1 MRKNIR
7 LCGSGGQG
15 IMTAGEILGKA
26 ASVFHDLQAVQT
38 QSYGPEA
45 RGGAARS
52 EVIISDREIGYCGLP
67 ETQYMMV
74 MSQSAF
80 DKYSFDLTED
90 AVVVLDPDLVP
101 YAEYE
106 GAVKVPATRIAEQM
120 GNKIVANIVMV
131 GAFNAAA
138 GLVPEQAL
146 ESSVVDSVPKRFT
159 ELNVNALKEGIRY
172 VKTHQASID

>member
-15 IMTAGEILGKA
+15 IMTAGYILGKA
-26 ASVFHDLQAVQT
+26 ASVFHDYKAVQT

-52 EVIISDREIGYCGLP
+52 EVIISDREIGYCGLM

-74 MSQSAF
+74 MSQAAF
-80 DKYSFDLTED
+80 DKYNFDLTED
-90 AVVVLDPDLVP
+90 AIVVLDPDLVP

-106 GAVKVPATRIAEQM
+106 DAVMVPATKIAEEM
-120 GNKIVANIVMV
+120 GNKIVANIVML
-131 GAFNAAA
+131 GAFNEAAY
-138 GLVPEQAL
+138 LVPEKAL
-146 ESSVVDSVPKRFT
+146 EEAVKDSVPSKFT
-159 ELNVNALKEGIRY
+159 ELNINALREGVNR
-172 VKTHQASID
+172 VKKSKTG

>member
-1 MRKNIR
+1 
-7 LCGSGGQG
+7 
-15 IMTAGEILGKA
+15 MTAGEILGKA
-26 ASVFHDLQAVQT
+26 ASVFHDFKAVQT

-52 EVIISDREIGYCGLP
+52 EVIISDREIGYCGLT

-80 DKYSFDLTED
+80 DKYNFDLTDD

-106 GAVKVPATRIAEQM
+106 GAYKVPATRIAEEM
-120 GNKIVANIVMV
+120 GNKIVANIVML

-138 GLVPEQAL
+138 DLVPQEAL
-146 ESSVVDSVPKRFT
+146 EEAVKDSVPSRFLD
-159 ELNVNALKEGIRY
+159 LNLNALREGVKCIR
-172 VKTHQASID
+172 SGE

>member
-15 IMTAGEILGKA
+15 IMTAGYILGKA
-26 ASVFHDLQAVQT
+26 ASVFHDYRSVQT

-52 EVIISDREIGYCGLP
+52 EVIIADEEIGYVGLT
-67 ETQYMMV
+67 ETEYMMV
-74 MSQSAF
+74 MSQAAF
-80 DKYSFDLTED
+80 DKYSFDLTDD
-90 AVVVLDPDLVP
+90 AVVVLDPNLVP

-106 GAVKVPATRIAEQM
+106 GAVEVPATGIAEEM
-120 GNKIVANIVMV
+120 GNKIVANIVMI

-138 GLVPEQAL
+138 KLVPDEAL
-146 ESSVVDSVPKRFT
+146 EESVKDSVPERFID
-159 ELNVNALKEGIRY
+159 LNIRALREGKRY
-172 VKTHQASID
+172 VEEG

>member
-1 MRKNIR
+1 
-7 LCGSGGQG
+7 
-15 IMTAGEILGKA
+15 MTAGYILGKA
-26 ASVFHDLQAVQT
+26 ASVFHDYKAVQT

-52 EVIISDREIGYCGLP
+52 EVIISDREIGYCGLM

-74 MSQSAF
+74 MSQAAF

-90 AVVVLDPDLVP
+90 AVVVMDPDLAP

-106 GAVKVPATRIAEQM
+106 GAVKVPATKIAEEL
-120 GNKIVANIVMV
+120 GNKIVANIVML

-138 GLVPEQAL
+138 DLVPEEAL
-146 ESSVVDSVPKRFT
+146 EEALKDSVPKRFID
-159 ELNVNALKEGIRY
+159 LNVSALREGIKR
-172 VKTHQASID
+172 VKG